1 MPEPTYRHLKARTE
15 QGVLVLTLNTPELH
29 GDQMADELRE
39 ELLAAA
45 AGAQKVVLDF
55 QPMGFMSSVGF
66 RPLLS
71 LRRQLQEGGGEMIF
85 CNLGP
90 QIADVFHTTRM
101 ISTSRS
107 SVAPFHVEPDVPSA
121 IARLNAAQKQSG
133 P

>member
-39 ELLAAA
+39 ELLDATT
-45 AGAQKVVLDF
+45 GAQKVVLDF

-71 LRRQLQEGGGEMIF
+71 LRRKLLEAGGQLVF
-85 CNLGP
+85 FNLGP
-90 QIADVFHTTRM
+90 AILDVLHTTRT
-101 ISTSRS
+101 IRTSRS
-107 SVAPFHVEPDVPSA
+107 SGAPVDPAPEVP
-121 IARLNAAQKQSG
+121 AA
-133 P
+133 

>member
-1 MPEPTYRHLKARTE
+1 MPEPTYRHLKSGMD
-15 QGVLVLTLNTPELH
+15 QGVLVLTLNVPELH

-39 ELLAAA
+39 ELLDATT
-45 AGAQKVVLDF
+45 GAQKVVLDF

-71 LRRQLQEGGGEMIF
+71 LRRKLLEGGGQLVF

-90 QIADVFHTTRM
+90 AILDVLHTTRM

-107 SVAPFHVEPDVPSA
+107 SVAPFDAEPDVPSA
-121 IARLNAAQKQSG
+121 VARLNAAQK
-133 P
+133 